1 LAQEQVEEALR
12 EMHIRVLGD
21 ALGPIFHA
29 LYEEVVWLHAKWLE
43 YRKLY
48 AHSPERIKLLNNQAQ
63 FFFRILQDVLWND
76 VLLHIARVTD
86 RPVSWQS
93 SNATLQALGPRI
105 ADEALRST
113 VTSLVQRA
121 IEASSFAKQWRD
133 KRLAHLDFAEA
144 TRESTTLLPPVSRQ
158 NVEDALLAIREVM
171 NAVYGHYFDTS
182 VGFEH
187 FLAVHD
193 AELLVYHL
201 RVAARAEQQE
211 RARLEAGTPSPED
224 LAPLPDA

>member
-1 LAQEQVEEALR
+1 LAQEQAEEALR
-12 EMHIRVLGD
+12 EKHIRVLGD

-48 AHSPERIKLLNNQAQ
+48 AHSPERIKLLNDQAQ

-76 VLLHIARVTD
+76 VLLHIARLTD

-93 SNATLQALGPRI
+93 ANATLQALGPRI
-105 ADEALRST
+105 ADEALRSN

-133 KRLAHLDFAEA
+133 KRFAHLDFDEA

-171 NAVYGHYFDTS
+171 NAV
-182 VGFEH
+182 
-187 FLAVHD
+187 
-193 AELLVYHL
+193 
-201 RVAARAEQQE
+201 
-211 RARLEAGTPSPED
+211 
-224 LAPLPDA
+224 